1 MSEQEGARRLIK
13 KGTMIAM
20 KSTVRL
26 ITAALCAVLLLLSFA
41 SCGVREGEEV
51 PEGMQIASCVNADYR
66 LYVPTSW
73 VPNTSYGISGAY
85 RDLGNQ
91 STVTVQSYAKSD
103 YEEQLAA
110 VGANLAESA
119 SRIAAFWSILCMEPI
134 AARAMDHE
142 VKTYEEECVST
153 SLDGANAK
161 QYHYSAL
168 INGTTL
174 HFLQVVADGETNYYV
189 FTFTATAEMFE
200 LYRSEVDRM
209 LTTFVFADP
218 YIPVDYAK
226 YLDDGANAP
235 EGMKSAFGDDV
246 AYCFYVPNSWEIRM
260 DEQIYSAYDPADKTG
275 VSVVPYMPQ
284 TEQMSVAQYF
294 AMSEDMMKKMMRE
307 ESDYNLLKSGEKV
320 QLGGREAAV
329 YEFTLRIGGVN
340 YHYRQY
346 IAAYKS
352 MIYALTYTATE
363 ANFEAH
369 LNELDQIVGA
379 FAFR

>member
-1 MSEQEGARRLIK
+1 
-13 KGTMIAM
+13 M
-20 KSTVRL
+20 KSTTRL
-26 ITAALCAVLLLLSFA
+26 FMAALCAVILLLSFA

-51 PEGMQIASCVNADYR
+51 PNGMQIACCVNADYR
-66 LYVPTSW
+66 LYVPNSW

-91 STVTVQSYAKSD
+91 STVTVQSYAKAD
-103 YEEQLAA
+103 YAEQLTAA
-110 VGANLAESA
+110 GADLTESA
-119 SRIAAFWSILCMEPI
+119 SRIAAFWSILCLEPI
-134 AARAMDHE
+134 AARAMDNL

-153 SLDGANAK
+153 SLDGVNAK
-161 QYHYSAL
+161 QYRYSAL

-174 HFLQVVADGETNYYV
+174 HFLQVVADGEENYYV

-200 LYRSEVDRM
+200 LYRPEVNMM
-209 LTTFVFADP
+209 LSSFVFDDP
-218 YIPVDYAK
+218 YVPVDYAK

-235 EGMKSAFGDDV
+235 EGMRAAFGDDV
-246 AYCFYVPNSWEIRM
+246 AYCFYVPSSWEVCM
-260 DEQIYSAYDPADKTG
+260 DEQIYSAYVPSDMSG

-307 ESDYNLLKSGEKV
+307 ESDYNLLQSGEKA
-320 QLGGREAAV
+320 QLGGREATV

-340 YHYRQY
+340 YRYRQY

-379 FAFR
+379 FVFR